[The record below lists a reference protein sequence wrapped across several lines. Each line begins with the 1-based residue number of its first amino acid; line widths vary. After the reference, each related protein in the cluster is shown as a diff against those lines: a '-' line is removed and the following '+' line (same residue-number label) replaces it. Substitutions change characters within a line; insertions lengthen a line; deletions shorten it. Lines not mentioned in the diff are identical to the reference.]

1 MNDWGNACLGKP
13 LRADRRRS
21 RRPEADF
28 SGKVLRMQRLVREL
42 GTGMERHH
50 AVSATP
56 RRVHPSVYCPFS
68 RTGKDG
74 PEVMSNERNL
84 RMILSHAYQRHRH
97 SVRCRGW
104 AGQQR

>member
-28 SGKVLRMQRLVREL
+28 SGKVLWMQRLAREL
-42 GTGMERHH
+42 GAGIDWHH
-50 AVSATP
+50 AVSTAS

-68 RTGKDG
+68 RSGKEG
-74 PEVMSNERNL
+74 PDVMSNEPNL
-84 RMILSHAYQRHRH
+84 RMILSHAYQRH
-97 SVRCRGW
+97 
-104 AGQQR
+104 